1 MVLEVDWAMVRTE
14 VKVAYEADAMEPL
27 KLERIREEGRLLQEK
42 RKEFRDALARMGLT
56 EETVRMHAA

>member
-1 MVLEVDWAMVRTE
+1 MVRTE

-27 KLERIREEGRLLQEK
+27 KLERIREEGRQLQEM